1 MTLNKTLRH
10 VLDHCHLTVTAI
22 TLLAILFLTACGS
35 DSSDSSVKEE
45 IPVLTNNG
53 SCSANDFSAVKQLI
67 SDKGHII
74 KLVCNGPY
82 AALLMKKNIAAYS
95 YQNNVFLINVDMG
108 NAIFESTNHKITD
121 INLIDESTLVYTEF
135 SKNQQGMSEY
145 RLVYRDIITED
156 VTSAI
161 IHQDTFTVHDYSPVS
176 LKVLPVEGVLVTSY
190 RNSKGAPWLSGWKL
204 NSSNELEQVFNNQ
217 IAPALDEVGFLHPLG
232 VDGGSVDVFN
242 DLLRQQ
248 SIYLAPNSISDNELL
263 VSFSA
268 PAIGGRIDE
277 LSHYVDS
284 YNEFTDEELS
294 YLSTKGSYEGV
305 DVIITRVNTSGNQ
318 SESSVLG
325 TVNVDHHFGLS
336 SYLDSPL
343 IFGRTLLKVDEWKG
357 FLASNS
363 LVNSDLS
370 SAKNSVI
377 SAAKDTEY
385 GLLSVASVNW
395 QQNPSGISV
404 SERASLEF
412 VLLDESLKKISKT
425 ELAPSNRF
433 DQINGIIALKNNGY
447 LAYGMSNGP
456 GTHSA
461 DSNASRFES
470 EPLLIQV
477 VIGSDSSLRTITY

>member
-10 VLDHCHLTVTAI
+10 ILDYCHLTGTAI
-22 TLLAILFLTACGS
+22 ILSAILSLTACGG
-35 DSSDSSVKEE
+35 DSSDTSVKDK
-45 IPVLTNNG
+45 IPALTNNG
-53 SCSANDFSAVKQLI
+53 SCTANTFTVVKQLI

-82 AALLMKKNIAAYS
+82 AALLMKKNIAAYR
-95 YQNNVFLINVDMG
+95 YQNNVFLINIDVG
-108 NAIFESTNHKITD
+108 NILFESTNHKITD
-121 INLIDESTLVYTEF
+121 INLIGESALVYTEF
-135 SKNQQGMSEY
+135 SKNQQRMSEY
-145 RLVYRDIITED
+145 RLVHRDIITEK
-156 VTSAI
+156 VTAAI

-176 LKVLPVEGVLVTSY
+176 LKVLPVEDVLVTSY
-190 RNSKGAPWLSGWKL
+190 RNSTGAPWLSGWKL
-204 NSSNELEQVFNNQ
+204 NSSGELEQVFNNQ
-217 IAPALDEVGFLHPLG
+217 IAPALDDVGFIRPLG

-248 SIYLAPNSISDNELL
+248 SIYLAPNPVSDNELL

-268 PAIGGRIDE
+268 PAIGGRIDD

-284 YNEFTDEELS
+284 YNEFTDEDLS
-294 YLSTKGSYEGV
+294 YISTKGSYEGV
-305 DVIITRVNTSGNQ
+305 DVIITHVNTSGDR
-318 SESSVLG
+318 SGSAVLG

-343 IFGRTLLKVDEWKG
+343 IFGRTLLKLDEWKG
-357 FLASNS
+357 FLASKS

-377 SAAKDTEY
+377 SAAKETEH
-385 GLLSVASVNW
+385 GLLSVASANW

-412 VLLDESLKKISKT
+412 VLLDESLNKISKT

-477 VIGSDSSLRTITY
+477 IIENDSSLRTVTY